1 MKKKIIFS
9 MSCIALLSI
18 LLSMVLSGVVSYYD
32 SLEIVKKATIAESRY
47 IQNGIALGGDDYL
60 SDIRSAGYDTAAA
73 QSVRVTVI
81 DTDGTVRFDSVADAA
96 NMENHNNR
104 PEVIAARENGA
115 GESVRESDTLNVQ
128 SYNYA
133 VMLSDGRVLRLSVG
147 MKTVFGSIE
156 RMVPWMLLC
165 SVVILVLAILL
176 STYRT
181 KQIVAPVNAIDLDHP
196 MENDVYGELSPL
208 LLRLQRQNETIKEKM
223 EELHRKQT
231 EFTAIT
237 ENMREGFIVVDAK
250 GDVLSYNTSAVR
262 LLDVHPEDDR
272 PQSVLAFNRS
282 PDFRDAVDSALTGT
296 ASERIT
302 KLEGRSYS
310 LIANPVT
317 NDNGVQGAV
326 IVLLDVTE
334 KEENERLRR
343 EFTANVSHEL
353 KTPLTSISG
362 YAEIMKDGLVKSAD
376 VPRFANNIYTEAQ
389 RLITLVE
396 DILKLSKLDENAV
409 ELGRA
414 DTDLY
419 AIAQEVACRLK
430 IPAQQNSIVISVQGS
445 SAFVTGVPYI
455 LDEMLY
461 NLADNAVKYNRP
473 GGRVVISTGTEG
485 GHAYM
490 QVSDTGIGIPAAD
503 RERVFERFYRVDKS
517 RSKQIGGTGLGLSIV
532 KHGAMFHHARL
543 SLESEPNKGT
553 TVRVTF

>member
-1 MKKKIIFS
+1 M
-9 MSCIALLSI
+9 
-18 LLSMVLSGVVSYYD
+18 
-32 SLEIVKKATIAESRY
+32 
-47 IQNGIALGGDDYL
+47 
-60 SDIRSAGYDTAAA
+60 
-73 QSVRVTVI
+73 
-81 DTDGTVRFDSVADAA
+81 
-96 NMENHNNR
+96 
-104 PEVIAARENGA
+104 
-115 GESVRESDTLNVQ
+115 
-128 SYNYA
+128 
-133 VMLSDGRVLRLSVG
+133 
-147 MKTVFGSIE
+147 
-156 RMVPWMLLC
+156 
-165 SVVILVLAILL
+165 
-176 STYRT
+176 
-181 KQIVAPVNAIDLDHP
+181 
-196 MENDVYGELSPL
+196 
-208 LLRLQRQNETIKEKM
+208 
-223 EELHRKQT
+223 
-231 EFTAIT
+231 
-237 ENMREGFIVVDAK
+237 
-250 GDVLSYNTSAVR
+250 
-262 LLDVHPEDDR
+262 HPEDDR

-282 PDFRDAVDSALTGT
+282 PDFRDAVDSALAGT

-302 KLEGRSYS
+302 KLAGRSYS

-343 EFTANVSHEL
+343 EFSANVSHEL

-396 DILKLSKLDENAV
+396 DILKLSKLDENAL

-532 KHGAMFHHARL
+532 KHGAMFHHARV

>member
-1 MKKKIIFS
+1 MAQQKNRRSPSKSGARGKSGSAAKKQRKPIRREVGAFVCLFLSIFTVLGCFQIDAAFLNLIASLFKGLFGAGFYILPFAFLMSFLILLLHDGRPVTLRVVCTFLIVLTIGALVQLVGGQDGADWSASMLPELWTGGIEGTAGGVIAGLLAQTLELIFS
-9 MSCIALLSI
+9 
-18 LLSMVLSGVVSYYD
+18 
-32 SLEIVKKATIAESRY
+32 
-47 IQNGIALGGDDYL
+47 
-60 SDIRSAGYDTAAA
+60 
-73 QSVRVTVI
+73 
-81 DTDGTVRFDSVADAA
+81 
-96 NMENHNNR
+96 
-104 PEVIAARENGA
+104 
-115 GESVRESDTLNVQ
+115 
-128 SYNYA
+128 
-133 VMLSDGRVLRLSVG
+133 
-147 MKTVFGSIE
+147 
-156 RMVPWMLLC
+156 
-165 SVVILVLAILL
+165 
-176 STYRT
+176 
-181 KQIVAPVNAIDLDHP
+181 
-196 MENDVYGELSPL
+196 
-208 LLRLQRQNETIKEKM
+208 
-223 EELHRKQT
+223 
-231 EFTAIT
+231 
-237 ENMREGFIVVDAK
+237 
-250 GDVLSYNTSAVR
+250 
-262 LLDVHPEDDR
+262 
-272 PQSVLAFNRS
+272 
-282 PDFRDAVDSALTGT
+282 
-296 ASERIT
+296 RI
-302 KLEGRSYS
+302 
-310 LIANPVT
+310 
-317 NDNGVQGAV
+317 GAV

-532 KHGAMFHHARL
+532 KHGAMFHHARV